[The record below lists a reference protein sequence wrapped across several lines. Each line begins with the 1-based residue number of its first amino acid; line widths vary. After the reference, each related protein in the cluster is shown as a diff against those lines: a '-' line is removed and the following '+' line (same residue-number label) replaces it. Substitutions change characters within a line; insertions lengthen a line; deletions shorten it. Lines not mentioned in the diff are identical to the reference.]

1 MHRRASSWSLLLLV
15 LLAGCS
21 RCGKEQGATGPSGKP
36 VSVERFLPREAQA
49 AIVVPDLG
57 ALGEKLA
64 RFQHLKIASFLA
76 QLQNFQTADAYVS
89 AVMKQVGVDLRSRQA
104 MEKAGIDP
112 GKGAGA
118 AFLAQGQAFSVLGVR
133 DAKTLEDTFANLAR
147 NRLGAPERKEEKA
160 GGGTLVTFSRKGAP
174 APQLGLLFIGDF
186 VLVAPGTMVERLPAI
201 ASQPSEKS
209 LAEEPVLAASLAR
222 LPKERDFHVYL
233 PGGTELLRPGT
244 VQGLTLTGVIED
256 GAVTVR
262 ADAPWPDTQ
271 ESLAPLVPKEGPE
284 LLGYLPAD
292 SFLVARYRGDPAS
305 LSGVWPYIVGPYVTR
320 AVQQSN
326 FDLKGEVLD
335 NLQSGISLGVALAP
349 TAQFGSGIPE
359 LDIRRTSPFRY
370 VQLMVVAEAK
380 DAAKADATL
389 ARVPDIAGHFGAEVK
404 PEDIGGKRVYLTSY
418 RAGEGAHFADVGG
431 KLVLA
436 APRTRLEAALTGLAG
451 KPGDVPLAKD
461 LQGAM
466 KDQVLSVVL
475 DLRKLADAVRNLP
488 SEAWGVGGFAIKATA
503 VRWMEATD
511 DLHAVTFNLSQKEKA
526 LQAEV
531 SLKLTLP
538 PSQPSAQ
545 PQTPAPAPAPSQ
557 PQPQPT
563 EAH

>member
-1 MHRRASSWSLLLLV
+1 MLRRVSPWSLLLLA

-21 RCGKEQGATGPSGKP
+21 RCGKESGPAGPTGKP
-36 VSVERFLPREAQA
+36 ASVERFLPREAQA
-49 AIVVPDLG
+49 LVVVPDLG

-64 RFQHLKIASFLA
+64 RFQGLKIASFLA
-76 QLQNFQTADAYVS
+76 QLQNFQSAEGYVS
-89 AVMKQVGVDLRSRQA
+89 AVMRQVGVDLRSRQA

-112 GKGAGA
+112 GKGAGV
-118 AFLAQGQAFSVLGVR
+118 AFLSQTQAFSVLGVK
-133 DAKTLEDTFANLAR
+133 DAKTLEETFGNLAR
-147 NRLGAPERKEEKA
+147 NRLGAPDRKEEKA
-160 GGGTLVTFSRKGAP
+160 GGGTLITFSRKGATT
-174 APQLGLLFIGDF
+174 PQLGLLFIGDF
-186 VLVAPGTMVERLPAI
+186 VLVAPGTTVDRLATF
-201 ASQPSEKS
+201 ASQPPEKS
-209 LAEEPVLAASLAR
+209 LAEEPVLAASLGR

-244 VQGLTLTGVIED
+244 VQGLTLTGIIED
-256 GAVTVR
+256 RAVTVR

-271 ESLAPLVPKEGPE
+271 QALAPLVPKDGPD
-284 LLGYLPAD
+284 LLGYLPTD
-292 SFLVARYRGDPAS
+292 SFLVARYRGDPAT

-326 FDLKGEVLD
+326 FDIKGEVLD
-335 NLQSGISLGVALAP
+335 NLQSGIAMGVALAP

-370 VQLMVVAEAK
+370 VQMMVVAEAK

-389 ARVPDIAGHFGAEVK
+389 AKVPDIAGNFGAQVK

-436 APRTRLEAALTGLAG
+436 APRSRLEAALTGLAG
-451 KPGDVPLAKD
+451 KPGEPPLSQD

-503 VRWMEATD
+503 VRWLEATD
-511 DLHAVTFNLSQKEKA
+511 DLRAVTLNLSQKERA
-526 LQAEV
+526 VQAEV

-538 PSQPSAQ
+538 PAPAA
-545 PQTPAPAPAPSQ
+545 QTPPPSQ
-557 PQPQPT
+557 PQPSEPK
-563 EAH
+563 